1 MIDEEERKS
10 ILQKRRYDRK
20 NNCFN
25 PGNLCSNFPGPDAC
39 NIYPEECNK
48 QAARGSIKQ
57 KAAAVEYAT
66 ASERAVIAS
75 RIQLASA
82 DSVADAAKKNEAEA
96 LQQKAIFE
104 NRSLVAERRII
115 NAETAVKNAIDEK
128 NLVAG
133 KRMVSLGKSLALKSL
148 LMTEQK
154 DLQAL
159 LAYQGYLFNKRN
171 GGNSNDADIYQGLY
185 NITKTYGNQNYRNF
199 SGHTD
204 AITSIA
210 FVPGQRE
217 FYTSGEDGKII
228 KWGLDNRNQS
238 LQVIYSGS
246 EIINVLAISSDQNWL
261 ASGSQN
267 AGIKMIPLKGNG
279 IGYELKGHTGP
290 IKSLIFSYDGR
301 YLYSASLDGRVLKW
315 DLSVRTSTDISQ
327 GLGEITSIDL
337 SSDNRYI
344 AGINNEGKVIVWD
357 PVKITDNFRIEAEGK
372 RIKTVRFKPDDD
384 ILGIGYTDGFF
395 ELWDISSK
403 AKLSG
408 IKAHTDEVNDIRF
421 NNKFSQIATA
431 SNDGLIKH
439 WN

>member
-1 MIDEEERKS
+1 MEALKSVVQCNEKDLLNVIEKFRAVKRSFIVPRYDTPINDDTFIDISHESIMHLWGRLKEWIDDEAASVRIYRRLSEASAMYQQGKTTLLKNPDLQIAINWREKQKPTVEWAERYDPAFERAIVYLRTSEKALIDEEERKS
-10 ILQKRRYDRK
+10 ILQKKKIRTGRIIASILGIFAVIFLGLMLVTFTQK
-20 NNCFN
+20 N
-25 PGNLCSNFPGPDAC
+25 A
-39 NIYPEECNK
+39 INK
-48 QAARGSIKQ
+48 QRAEALKQ

-66 ASERAVIAS
+66 ASERVAIAS

-246 EIINVLAISSDQNWL
+246 EIINVLAISSDQN
-261 ASGSQN
+261 
-267 AGIKMIPLKGNG
+267 
-279 IGYELKGHTGP
+279 
-290 IKSLIFSYDGR
+290 
-301 YLYSASLDGRVLKW
+301 
-315 DLSVRTSTDISQ
+315 
-327 GLGEITSIDL
+327 
-337 SSDNRYI
+337 
-344 AGINNEGKVIVWD
+344 
-357 PVKITDNFRIEAEGK
+357 
-372 RIKTVRFKPDDD
+372 
-384 ILGIGYTDGFF
+384 
-395 ELWDISSK
+395 
-403 AKLSG
+403 
-408 IKAHTDEVNDIRF
+408 
-421 NNKFSQIATA
+421 
-431 SNDGLIKH
+431 
-439 WN
+439 